1 MAHAHIFRIGDR
13 VAHPKFGE
21 GEVTDLDA
29 HPTADADGQLTWP
42 VVVKFPE
49 AGERALRSDVLDK
62 LGARATRLDELAS
75 TILEYEARGRRAF
88 QAVSAFARVLIG
100 AFDRHLD
107 PRGGHVAGVPAEG
120 SWDPKK
126 DWGDAMFGK
135 ANPDHPTLDPIRFA
149 LAVRVRHAD
158 TDTVWWIRT
167 KMQAEVTGEI
177 IRGRIENRF
186 DFEHDPRDPESLPRL
201 CELLYA
207 DLCAFYAD
215 AIHRHDGAGTPAPI
229 GFDLMRA

>member
-1 MAHAHIFRIGDR
+1 MQLLRLGDR

-21 GEVTDLDA
+21 GEVVDLDTR
-29 HPTADADGQLTWP
+29 PSADADGQLTWP
-42 VVVKFPE
+42 VVVRF
-49 AGERALRSDVLDK
+49 AGDGERALRSDVLER
-62 LGARATRLDELAS
+62 LGARPTRLAELAD

-100 AFDRHLD
+100 ALDRHLD
-107 PRGGHVAGVPAEG
+107 PRGGHVVGVPADG
-120 SWDPKK
+120 AWDPKK

-167 KMQAEVTGEI
+167 KLSAEITGEL

-186 DFEHDPRDPESLPRL
+186 DFEHDPRDPDSLSRL
-201 CELLYA
+201 CALIYK

-215 AIHRHDGAGTPAPI
+215 AIHRHDGEGVAAPI